1 MSDNPAETSRPKRQ
15 KVGQTSRFEALAK
28 LKKLKTDGTKH
39 KYEIEP
45 MKNVYEEISEQEYTD
60 RVVKRQQD
68 NWIVDDFDVDGYVED
83 GREIFD
89 DDLDEES
96 IAKEEKKG
104 RGKKRSRADKSFEE
118 DLPSSNRDIQKM
130 FANMP
135 VKKKKEV
142 PVNLDEDDIL
152 GDLIQELDKPVIT
165 KATRLVH
172 NKVTEKI
179 KRENQTRG
187 YLESFSTGLQSP
199 RPPVNKIVIKTEKAD
214 ENIENQ
220 NFKLNEHNGVNKNNC
235 ETKELSAESTKKPV
249 SLTENTIKQEL
260 FDESMDDCIDDFD
273 FEEAIQAEKSF
284 MELEELNIKKELT
297 KTEIKIDFEETKW
310 PIENVQEEEQVALP
324 HDISSKLPL
333 TTDKNGTQVFRFFYL
348 DAFEDVFKQPGVVF
362 LFGKVKPVNF
372 DTYVSCCVVVKNI
385 ERRMFLLPRNTTSDN
400 EEVKMVDVYNE
411 FNNLTDKYQIQN
423 FKSRK
428 TTKKYAFDLADV
440 ADESEYLEIRYSA
453 SHPPLPEDLSGKTF
467 SRIFGT
473 NTSFLELLLLDQKI
487 KGPCWL
493 DIKIPQ
499 LSNNPMSWCKMEVL
513 CLDMK
518 NIQLAPT
525 ASPPPVVIMTLN
537 PRITY
542 NKKTK
547 QNEIII
553 ISCLVHTHFP
563 LDQAPPTPL
572 HNQFFC
578 AISRPTNVP
587 WPVRYQE
594 ELKKCGDPSKII
606 KMDSERALLTFFL
619 AKLSKID
626 PDMIIGHDICSHI
639 LTTLVNRLEANK
651 IQNWSK
657 IGRLRRT
664 LFPKKGKFI
673 TEKSVLSG
681 RLICDTQ
688 ISAKELIKARSYDLY
703 SLSEQILNVK
713 ENEQFN
719 LSDDEVSYMYCSAVS
734 LMQLIKF
741 TIMDTS
747 CIMRLMCQMNVL
759 PLALQITKVAGNL
772 LSRTLIGGRAER
784 NEYLLL
790 HAFNE
795 KGYILPDK
803 QYKKRP
809 LHKNEDN
816 AEEDSNKKNGRKK
829 AQYLGGLVLDPK
841 VGFYDKMI
849 LLMDFNSL
857 YPSIIQEYNI
867 CFTTVSF
874 RTLLTQEGDDEV
886 SELLKLT
893 PNQSVARGILPAEIK
908 SLVDSRREVKKLMND
923 PKISATLKEQYNL
936 RQTALKLTA
945 NSMYGCLGFTHSRFY
960 AKPLAALITAKGRE
974 ILISTK
980 ALVEKLSFDVIY
992 GDTDSLMINSNC
1004 VDYDQVMK
1012 IGYKIKAEVNKMYK
1026 QVELDIDG
1034 IFKYMLLLKKKK
1046 YAAISISK
1054 LPSGEFIT
1062 KEEIKGLDIVR
1073 RDWSQLSQEAGRFV
1087 LRQILCDQS
1096 PEERVSN
1103 ICAQLEKLRADCEG
1117 NNVPLGLLAISKT
1130 LTKAPQDYSDA
1141 KALPHVAIAQRLN
1154 KQSIKFRQGD
1164 TVSYVVC
1171 EDGTNLAFTQ
1181 RVYHVDELK
1190 NNTNLKID
1198 FKYYLSQQIH
1208 PVIMRLCAPLEDI
1221 DAKMIAEYL
1230 GLDPAQYQNQRTKT
1244 IYENSLDETAIDLD
1258 DATRFSGCDLFKFK
1272 CLGCKTDLQI
1282 LAPATKEQ
1290 NGKLEFSLGRC
1301 SNLECYIPPFKYIG
1315 MLENILWTNI
1325 RKHLMKFYKSF
1336 YVCDES
1342 TCDYKSKYL
1351 PHTNNEMCL
1360 QCESGTLKK
1369 EYSAGELLHQ
1379 LRYYLFLF
1387 DVDKVLYR
1395 NKEIKLSN
1403 EDPLYIAYNRLKIK
1417 VKKALK
1423 RHDFYYVNLKE
1434 ILGKY

>member
-1 MSDNPAETSRPKRQ
+1 MNDNPESSRPKRQ
-15 KVGQTSRFEALAK
+15 KAGKTSRFEALAK
-28 LKKLKTDGTKH
+28 LKKIKTDGTKH
-39 KYEIEP
+39 KYEVEP
-45 MKNVYEEISEQEYTD
+45 MQNVYEEVSEQEYTD

-68 NWIVDDFDVDGYVED
+68 NWIVDDYQIDGYVED

-96 IAKEEKKG
+96 IVKEEKKG
-104 RGKKRSRADKSFEE
+104 RGKKRSRADKSFDE
-118 DLPSSNRDIQKM
+118 DIPSNRDIQKM

-152 GDLIQELDKPVIT
+152 DDLIHELDNSSKPEILKT
-165 KATRLVH
+165 PQLIPSR
-172 NKVTEKI
+172 VTEKI
-179 KRENQTRG
+179 KKENQTRG
-187 YLESFSTGLQSP
+187 YLESFSTLLKSP
-199 RPPVNKIVIKTEKAD
+199 RSSLKNVSD
-214 ENIENQ
+214 
-220 NFKLNEHNGVNKNNC
+220 NKNENNVLKC
-235 ETKELSAESTKKPV
+235 NSTIDFDKNHDEIIETSEEIMNKPKTV
-249 SLTENTIKQEL
+249 IQKAIEQEL
-260 FDESMDDCIDDFD
+260 FDENMDDIEDFD
-273 FEEAIQAEKSF
+273 FEEAIKAEKSF
-284 MELEELNIKKELT
+284 VEQSELSIKKESI
-297 KTEIKIDFEETKW
+297 KSEIKIDFEDTKW
-310 PIENVQEEEQVALP
+310 PIESIQEEEQVSLP

-333 TTDKNGTQVFRFFYL
+333 TTDKNGNQVFRFFYL
-348 DAFEDVFKQPGVVF
+348 DAFEDVFKQPGIVF
-362 LFGKVKPVNF
+362 LFGKVKPVNVNA
-372 DTYVSCCVVVKNI
+372 YVSCCVIVKNI
-385 ERRMFLLPRNTTSDN
+385 ERRMFLLPRNSTSKN

-411 FNNLTDKYQIQN
+411 FNNLSDQYQVRN

-428 TTKKYAFDLADV
+428 ITKKYAFDLPDV

-453 SHPPLPEDLSGKTF
+453 SYPPLPIDLSGNTF
-467 SRIFGT
+467 SRVFGT

-493 DIKIPQ
+493 DIKSPQ
-499 LSNNPMSWCKMEVL
+499 LSSNPMSWCKLEIL

-518 NIQLAPT
+518 NVQLAPI
-525 ASPPPVVIMTLN
+525 ASPPPIVIMTLN

-542 NKKTK
+542 NKKTR
-547 QNEIII
+547 QNEILI

-563 LDQAPPTPL
+563 MDQAPSTHL

-578 AISRPTNVP
+578 AISRPSNTP
-587 WPVRYQE
+587 WPPRHQE
-594 ELKKCGDPSKII
+594 ELKKCGDSSKII

-626 PDMIIGHDICSHI
+626 PDLIIGHDICSYI

-664 LFPKKGKFI
+664 LFPKKGKFMS
-673 TEKSVLSG
+673 EKSVLSG

-703 SLSEQILNVK
+703 SLSEQILNIK
-713 ENEQFN
+713 ENEHLN
-719 LSDDEVSYMYCSAVS
+719 LSDDEVSYMYCSAES
-734 LMQLIKF
+734 LIQLIKF

-747 CIMRLMCQMNVL
+747 CVMRLMCQMNVL
-759 PLALQITKVAGNL
+759 PLALQITKIAGNL

-803 QYKKRP
+803 QYKKRTNNMDENQ
-809 LHKNEDN
+809 LIED
-816 AEEDSNKKNGRKK
+816 DSIKKNGRKK

-841 VGFYDKMI
+841 IGFYDKMI

-874 RTLLTQEGDDEV
+874 RTLQADSQEGDDEV
-886 SELLKLT
+886 AELLKLI
-893 PNQSVARGILPAEIK
+893 PNQMVARGILPAEIK
-908 SLVDSRREVKKLMND
+908 SLVDSRRE
-923 PKISATLKEQYNL
+923 YNL

-980 ALVEKLSFDVIY
+980 ALVEKLAFDVIY

-1012 IGYKIKAEVNKMYK
+1012 IGYKIKSEVNKIYK

-1046 YAAISISK
+1046 YAAVSISK

-1087 LRQILCDQS
+1087 LRQILSDQA

-1103 ICAQLEKLRADCEG
+1103 ICAQLEKLKIDLDE
-1117 NNVPLGLLAISKT
+1117 NKVPLVLLAISKT
-1130 LTKAPQDYSDA
+1130 LTKAPQDYPDS

-1154 KQSIKFRQGD
+1154 KQSIKFKQGD
-1164 TVSYVVC
+1164 TISYVVC
-1171 EDGTNLAFTQ
+1171 EDGTNLPSTQ

-1190 NNTNLKID
+1190 TNTALKID
-1198 FKYYLSQQIH
+1198 VKYYLSQQIH
-1208 PVIMRLCAPLEDI
+1208 PVIARLCSPLEDI
-1221 DAKMIAEYL
+1221 DSKMIAEHL
-1230 GLDPAQYQNQRTKT
+1230 GLDPALYQNQRTRSV
-1244 IYENSLDETAIDLD
+1244 YVDSLEEKVLDLD
-1258 DATRFSGCDLFKFK
+1258 DATRFNCCDQFKFT
-1272 CLGCKTDLQI
+1272 CLGCKNEVEI
-1282 LAPATKEQ
+1282 FAPAIKKP
-1290 NGKLEFSLGRC
+1290 NGELEFSLENC
-1301 SNLECYIPPFKYIG
+1301 SNPECYISPYKYVG
-1315 MLENILWTNI
+1315 MIENSLWKSI
-1325 RKHLMKFYKSF
+1325 RKHTIKFYKSE
-1336 YVCDES
+1336 YVCDDS
-1342 TCDYKSKYL
+1342 TCDNKSKYI
-1351 PHTNNEMCL
+1351 PRMSDEICS
-1360 QCESGTLKK
+1360 QCESGTLRK
-1369 EYSAGELLHQ
+1369 EYSAGQLLFQ
-1379 LRYYLFLF
+1379 LRYFLF
-1387 DVDKVLYR
+1387 IFDIDKVLHR
-1395 NKEIKLSN
+1395 NKDLQLN
-1403 EDPLYIAYNRLKIK
+1403 TDHPLYTAYSRLKSR
-1417 VKKALK
+1417 VKETLK
-1423 RHDFYYVNLKE
+1423 HHDFYYVNLKE
-1434 ILGKY
+1434 IFGQN

>member
-1 MSDNPAETSRPKRQ
+1 MNDNSAETSRPRRQ

-39 KYEIEP
+39 KYEVEP

-96 IAKEEKKG
+96 IVKEGKKG

-142 PVNLDEDDIL
+142 PVNLNEDDIL

-187 YLESFSTGLQSP
+187 YLESFSTVLKSP
-199 RPPVNKIVIKTEKAD
+199 RTPVNNIIIKTEKAD
-214 ENIENQ
+214 EDIESPSS
-220 NFKLNEHNGVNKNNC
+220 KLNECNDVTKNNC
-235 ETKELSAESTKKPV
+235 QTKELSAESISKPV
-249 SLTENTIKQEL
+249 PVTENPIKEEL
-260 FDESMDDCIDDFD
+260 FDESMDDCIEDFD
-273 FEEAIQAEKSF
+273 FDEAIQAEKNF
-284 MELEELNIKKELT
+284 MELAELNMKKELT
-297 KTEIKIDFEETKW
+297 KTEIKIEFEETKW

-428 TTKKYAFDLADV
+428 ITKKYAFDLADV

-493 DIKIPQ
+493 DIKVPQ
-499 LSNNPMSWCKMEVL
+499 LSNNPMSWCKIEVL

-518 NIQLAPT
+518 NIQLAPS

-578 AISRPTNVP
+578 AISRPSNIP

-639 LTTLVNRLEANK
+639 LSTLVNRLEANK

-664 LFPKKGKFI
+664 LFPKKGKFM

-747 CIMRLMCQMNVL
+747 CIMRIMCQMNVL

-803 QYKKRP
+803 QYKKRSMN
-809 LHKNEDN
+809 KNEDN
-816 AEEDSNKKNGRKK
+816 VDEDNNKKNGRKK

-874 RTLLTQEGDDEV
+874 RTLLPQEGDDEIA
-886 SELLKLT
+886 ELLKLT

-1171 EDGTNLAFTQ
+1171 EDGTNLASTQ

-1230 GLDPAQYQNQRTKT
+1230 GLDPALYQNQRTKT
-1244 IYENSLDETAIDLD
+1244 IYENSHEENAIDLD
-1258 DATRFSGCDLFKFK
+1258 DATRFSGCDTFKFK
-1272 CLGCKTDLQI
+1272 CLGCKTDLE
-1282 LAPATKEQ
+1282 LLTPAIKKP
-1290 NGKLEFSLGRC
+1290 NGKLEFSLDKC
-1301 SNLECYIPPFKYIG
+1301 SNLECFISPYKYIG
-1315 MLENILWTNI
+1315 MLENILWANI
-1325 RKHLMKFYKSF
+1325 RKHTTKFYKVIYF
-1336 YVCDES
+1336 
-1342 TCDYKSKYL
+1342 
-1351 PHTNNEMCL
+1351 CL
-1360 QCESGTLKK
+1360 
-1369 EYSAGELLHQ
+1369 Y
-1379 LRYYLFLF
+1379 F
-1387 DVDKVLYR
+1387 
-1395 NKEIKLSN
+1395 I
-1403 EDPLYIAYNRLKIK
+1403 
-1417 VKKALK
+1417 
-1423 RHDFYYVNLKE
+1423 
-1434 ILGKY
+1434 

>member
-1 MSDNPAETSRPKRQ
+1 MNDNPETSRPKRQ
-15 KVGQTSRFEALAK
+15 KAGQTSRFEALAK
-28 LKKLKTDGTKH
+28 LKKLKSDGTKH
-39 KYEIEP
+39 KYEVEP

-96 IAKEEKKG
+96 IVKEEKKG
-104 RGKKRSRADKSFEE
+104 RGKKRSRADKSFDE
-118 DLPSSNRDIQKM
+118 DHSSSNRDIQKM

-135 VKKKKEV
+135 IKKKKEV
-142 PVNLDEDDIL
+142 PVNLNEDDIL
-152 GDLIQELDKPVIT
+152 DDLIQELDKPGIT
-165 KATRLVH
+165 KTPRLVH
-172 NKVTEKI
+172 NKVSEKI
-179 KRENQTRG
+179 KRESQTRG
-187 YLESFSTGLQSP
+187 YLESFSTVLKSP
-199 RPPVNKIVIKTEKAD
+199 RTPVNNIIIKTENAD
-214 ENIENQ
+214 ENIESQ
-220 NFKLNEHNGVNKNNC
+220 SSKLNNSDDVNKNNFQA
-235 ETKELSAESTKKPV
+235 KELSPEPIKKSV
-249 SLTENTIKQEL
+249 SITENPIKQEL
-260 FDESMDDCIDDFD
+260 FDESMDDCIEDFD

-284 MELEELNIKKELT
+284 MELSELNVKKELT
-297 KTEIKIDFEETKW
+297 KTEIKIEFEETKW

-333 TTDKNGTQVFRFFYL
+333 TSDKNGTQVFRFFYL

-428 TTKKYAFDLADV
+428 ITKKYAFDLPDV

-467 SRIFGT
+467 SRVFGT

-499 LSNNPMSWCKMEVL
+499 LSNNPMSWCKIEVL
-513 CLDMK
+513 CSDMK

-525 ASPPPVVIMTLN
+525 ASPPPIVIMTLN

-553 ISCLVHTHFP
+553 LSCLVHTHFP
-563 LDQAPPTPL
+563 IDQAPQTHL

-578 AISRPTNVP
+578 AISRPSNIP
-587 WPVRYQE
+587 WPLRYQE

-626 PDMIIGHDICSHI
+626 PDMIIGHDICSYI
-639 LTTLVNRLEANK
+639 LSTLVGRLEANK

-664 LFPKKGKFI
+664 LFPKKGKFMS
-673 TEKSVLSG
+673 EKSVLSG

-713 ENEQFN
+713 ENEHFN

-803 QYKKRP
+803 QYKKRSVN
-809 LHKNEDN
+809 KNEDN
-816 AEEDSNKKNGRKK
+816 VEEENTKKNGRKK

-841 VGFYDKMI
+841 IGFYDKMI

-874 RTLLTQEGDDEV
+874 RTLVSQESDDEIA
-886 SELLKLT
+886 ELLKLT
-893 PNQSVARGILPAEIK
+893 PNQAVARGILPAEIK

-1012 IGYKIKAEVNKMYK
+1012 IGFKIKAEVNKMYK

-1054 LPSGEFIT
+1054 LPSGEFVT

-1087 LRQILCDQS
+1087 LRQILSDQS

-1103 ICAQLEKLRADCEG
+1103 ICAQLEKLRVDCEG

-1130 LTKAPQDYSDA
+1130 LTKAPQDYSDS

-1171 EDGTNLAFTQ
+1171 EDGTNFASNQ

-1190 NNTNLKID
+1190 NNTSLKID

-1208 PVIMRLCAPLEDI
+1208 PVIMRLCAPLENI

-1244 IYENSLDETAIDLD
+1244 IYENSLEENAIDLD
-1258 DATRFSGCDLFKFK
+1258 DATRFSSCDPFKFK
-1272 CLGCKTDLQI
+1272 CLGCNTEVEI
-1282 LAPATKEQ
+1282 IAPAIKTA
-1290 NGKLEFSLGRC
+1290 NGKLQFSLENC
-1301 SNLECYIPPFKYIG
+1301 SNSECYISPYKFIG
-1315 MLENILWTNI
+1315 MLENTLWSAI
-1325 RKHLMKFYKSF
+1325 RKHTIKFYKSQ
-1336 YVCDES
+1336 YVCDEN
-1342 TCDYKSKYL
+1342 TCDYKTKYI
-1351 PHTNNEMCL
+1351 PRTSDEVCI

-1369 EYSAGELLHQ
+1369 EYSVGQLLFQ

-1387 DVDKVLYR
+1387 DIDKVLLR
-1395 NKEIKLSN
+1395 NREIQLAT
-1403 EDPLYIAYNRLKIK
+1403 EDPLYIAYSRLKAK
-1417 VKKALK
+1417 VQKVLK
-1423 RHDFYYVNLKE
+1423 HHDFYYVNLKQ
-1434 ILGKY
+1434 IFGQY